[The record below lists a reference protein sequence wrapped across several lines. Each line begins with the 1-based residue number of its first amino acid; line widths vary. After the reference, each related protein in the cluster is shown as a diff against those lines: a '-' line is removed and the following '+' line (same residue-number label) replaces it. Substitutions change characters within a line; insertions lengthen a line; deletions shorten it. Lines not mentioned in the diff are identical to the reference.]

1 RAPLV
6 EASRL
11 ADTVPVAEAGIVV
24 ALGFGA
30 GYHIAQLAERMG
42 RRGLIVCFERDVGL
56 LRAVLERVD
65 VASALEQANV
75 LVLTDPDDSAQLT
88 RGLAGA
94 ARWRTARE
102 PRVPS
107 AGASGASWLAGSG
120 GWVGWG
126 APDAEQRTAPAP
138 VGGGG
143 ARGMAGAPRF
153 GGGVT
158 GVTRAVRTTL
168 VPSLVQ

>member
-42 RRGLIVCFERDVGL
+42 RRGLIVCFEPDVGL

-94 ARWRTARE
+94 EALVAMGVRIVE
-102 PRVPS
+102 HPPS
-107 AGASGASWLAGSG
+107 RDRPAAGGEAG
-120 GWVGWG
+120 
-126 APDAEQRTAPAP
+126 
-138 VGGGG
+138 
-143 ARGMAGAPRF
+143 
-153 GGGVT
+153 
-158 GVTRAVRTTL
+158 
-168 VPSLVQ
+168 